1 MIDSCPGP
9 PPAAAGNGGM
19 RQQLTAMRDGFHPVT
34 GLLMPEPSGSSA
46 RGRGTYSML
55 RATNIVTEGFTPY
68 VPAVFKPA
76 VSSGCS
82 AERKRWLMKGRILCK
97 LSSEAAKRKRRRR
110 KEVKA
115 EVDCLVSSFIAAAG
129 VGSRTNIG
137 THDRMI
143 EDEQSD
149 EDFWTSLPT
158 MANQDR
164 THVREIP
171 SQAVRAYPGRTVKTR
186 TDALNAAAL
195 HSKDK

>member
-1 MIDSCPGP
+1 MWCFV
-9 PPAAAGNGGM
+9 
-19 RQQLTAMRDGFHPVT
+19 TRDRSKNT
-34 GLLMPEPSGSSA
+34 GLAPASDPDPPD
-46 RGRGTYSML
+46 RGPG
-55 RATNIVTEGFTPY
+55 
-68 VPAVFKPA
+68 
-76 VSSGCS
+76 
-82 AERKRWLMKGRILCK
+82 ERVGKKIIYKSLPLKHLSPRILCK

-110 KEVKA
+110 KEAKA
-115 EVDCLVSSFIAAAG
+115 EVDGLVSSFIAAAG

-137 THDRMI
+137 THDRTI

-186 TDALNAAAL
+186 ADALNAAAL